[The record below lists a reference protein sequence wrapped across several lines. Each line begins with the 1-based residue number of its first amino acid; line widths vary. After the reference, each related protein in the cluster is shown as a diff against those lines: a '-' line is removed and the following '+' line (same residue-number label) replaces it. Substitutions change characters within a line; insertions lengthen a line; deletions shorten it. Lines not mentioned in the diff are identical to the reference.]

1 MAKVFSDRL
10 VVAIDIGTT
19 KICVLVAQRLEGS
32 AVEVIGVGHAPSH
45 GLRKGVVVDI
55 GKTVQSIKAAVKEAE
70 LMAGCTIET
79 GYIGISGGHIQSLNS
94 HGVVPIKNGEVRP
107 FDVAHV
113 LAAARAVKVPEGQ
126 QILHVLPQY
135 FVIDGQERVLDPIGM
150 HGIRLEVQAHII
162 TGATASVQNLVKCSE
177 LAGVKVTDIVL
188 EQLASAAAVL
198 SPDERELGICML
210 DIGGGTSDFAVYQQ
224 GSIRHTM
231 VLPVAGNHF
240 TNDVAVGLRTTLKEA
255 ERIKKEYGV
264 AFAEF
269 LKENRAVEIASVEG
283 NKKQTIEVKRLVE
296 IIQPRAQE
304 ILTLVHEE
312 ILKRHLRS
320 YVTAG
325 LVLTGGGS
333 LLKGIDELARRIFS
347 IPVRIGKPR
356 IPLSTPE
363 SLESPMYATAYGL
376 LLYAVSKGDVA
387 GMEKLDGPLIKRV
400 FTRMKSWVNDF
411 F

>member
-32 AVEVIGVGHAPSH
+32 AVEVIGVGHSPSN

-94 HGVVPIKNGEVRP
+94 HGVVPVKHGEVRP
-107 FDVAHV
+107 FDVANV
-113 LAAARAVKVPEGQ
+113 LAAARAVKIPEGQ

-135 FVIDGQERVLDPIGM
+135 FVLDGQERVLDPIGM

-264 AFAEF
+264 AYLEL
-269 LKENRAVEIASVEG
+269 LKENRLIEIAAVEG
-283 NKKQTIEVKRLVE
+283 NKKQEIELKKLVE
-296 IIQPRAQE
+296 ILNPRAEE

-356 IPLSTPE
+356 IPLSTPA

-376 LLYAVSKGDVA
+376 LLYAVLKGDVA
-387 GMEKLDGPLIKRV
+387 GMEKMDGPLIKRV

>member
-10 VVAIDIGTT
+10 VVALDIGTT
-19 KICVLVAQRLEGS
+19 KICVLVAQRLDGNEL
-32 AVEVIGVGHAPSH
+32 EVIGVGHAPSH

-55 GKTVQSIKAAVKEAE
+55 GKTVQSIKAAVSEAE
-70 LMAGCTIET
+70 MMAGCTIET
-79 GYIGISGGHIQSLNS
+79 AYIGISGGHIQSLNS
-94 HGVVPIKNGEVRP
+94 HGVVPVKGEVRP
-107 FDVAHV
+107 FDVANV

-126 QILHVLPQY
+126 QILHVMPQY
-135 FVIDGQERVLDPIGM
+135 FVLDGQERVLDPIGM

-198 SPDERELGICML
+198 SADERELGICML

-255 ERIKKEYGV
+255 ERIKKEFGV
-264 AFAEF
+264 AYHE
-269 LKENRAVEIASVEG
+269 LLTENKTIEIVSVEG
-283 NKKQTIEVKRLVE
+283 NKTQQIELKKLVE
-296 IIQPRAQE
+296 IINPRAQE
-304 ILTLVHEE
+304 ILSIVHEE

-333 LLKGIDELARRIFS
+333 LLKGIDELARKIFS

-356 IPLSTPE
+356 IPLSTPA

-376 LLYAVSKGDVA
+376 LVYAVSKGDSA
-387 GMEKLDGPLIKRV
+387 GMEALDGPLIKRV
-400 FTRMKSWVNDF
+400 FSRMKSWVNDF